1 MDLATLCPLTVPDSL
16 ARTVALA
23 PDVEAIVASDGR
35 ATFAELG
42 AQVAEVR
49 RALLAAGSCSRPVLA
64 RATALEFVSATSWEN
79 RQAPPGVPPTIP
91 KYCSQS
97 IVCRIATAEISTSC
111 CGSANSE
118 TPSKVLVGLWSPKYS
133 L

>member
-1 MDLATLCPLTVPDSL
+1 MDLATLCPLTVPDAL

-49 RALLAAGSCSRPVLA
+49 RTSRSRRRVQ
-64 RATALEFVSATSWEN
+64 R
-79 RQAPPGVPPTIP
+79 RQLVQCPA
-91 KYCSQS
+91 Y
-97 IVCRIATAEISTSC
+97 
-111 CGSANSE
+111 
-118 TPSKVLVGLWSPKYS
+118 SKK
-133 L
+133 